1 MAVDEL
7 AGTYFHTHAIL
18 ECVTERQ
25 RNAMSP
31 YTPVYVNPLLRSTV
45 RQYIDLGF
53 SLIKYKH

>member
-45 RQYIDLGF
+45 RQYIDLDF
-53 SLIKYKH
+53 